1 MKRSEKTGIVE
12 DLKKVFKSSGSV
24 ILIDFK
30 NVNVPDITE
39 LRRKVRKSGSEYRV
53 VKNTLALRAAEGTSI
68 EAIKQHFEGPTA
80 VAYTEDNVV
89 GLAKVL
95 RDFIKEH
102 SGMSFR
108 VGVLEGQVVSD
119 EQVLSLAD
127 MPSREE
133 LLSKLLFLMNAPLTK
148 LALALKS
155 PVQKLAYLL
164 KQLEENKSQA

>member
-1 MKRSEKTGIVE
+1 MRRPEKIEIVE
-12 DLKKVFKSSGSV
+12 ELRKVFKDSGSV

-30 NVNVPDITE
+30 NIDVPDITE
-39 LRRKVRKSGSEYRV
+39 LRRKIRESESDYRV

-68 EAIKQHFEGPTA
+68 EEIKQYFEGPTA
-80 VAYTEDNVV
+80 VAYSGENIV
-89 GLAKVL
+89 GLAKLL

-102 SGMSFR
+102 SGMSFK
-108 VGVLEGQVVSD
+108 VGVLDGQVVSD

-127 MPSREE
+127 LPPREE
-133 LLSKLLFLMNAPLTK
+133 LLSKLLFLMNAPLTQ

-155 PVQKLAYLL
+155 PLQKLAYLL